1 MAIEMAPAAA
11 RARKRRCG
19 VAFRAILTAFPVLPA
34 FAQTEGEEKAESPA
48 QAVGVYV
55 FPQKNQDAEQQD
67 KDEKE
72 CFDSA
77 SSQSGVDP
85 AKPPPRPPTK
95 RQQEAV
101 AAEAAQNAPQASGGR
116 GRGAVKG
123 GVVGTVGGALLGA
136 PVAGAAVGAGVGTV
150 RGGSKQKQANASA
163 QDQAAAE
170 AVARQ
175 KKAYQREKAAYDKE
189 MESFKRAFGA
199 CLDARGYSVK

>member
-1 MAIEMAPAAA
+1 MSPTAPLKPKATAMATGET
-11 RARKRRCG
+11 RVFQLNFHDRR
-19 VAFRAILTAFPVLPA
+19 TAEPVPRRI
-34 FAQTEGEEKAESPA
+34 PMIRR
-48 QAVGVYV
+48 
-55 FPQKNQDAEQQD
+55 QDA
-67 KDEKE
+67 
-72 CFDSA
+72 
-77 SSQSGVDP
+77 
-85 AKPPPRPPTK
+85 
-95 RQQEAV
+95 
-101 AAEAAQNAPQASGGR
+101 
-116 GRGAVKG
+116 RGAGRVAPLLGLALLVGCQQPG
-123 GVVGTVGGALLGA
+123 GGQGLGFNDAQGPGEAHSGQVSPLLGTVGGAGAGALLGRILAGKHDNTAAIVGGALLGA